1 MTSALIYALTL
12 IFVLVAANGERA
24 AVDELDMDYSNEY
37 DDVRPHLL
45 YPDESRLDRQISN
58 AARDFEQGISNAW
71 QSIVDSVR
79 TYFEELKN
87 FFSDGREPNAANEV
101 FSMDA

>member
-12 IFVLVAANGERA
+12 IFVLNAANGERA
-24 AVDELDMDYSNEY
+24 AVDELDVDYSNEY

-79 TYFEELKN
+79 TYFEQLKN
-87 FFSDGREPNAANEV
+87 FFSDGREPNAGNEV